1 MTFVDDDLSK
11 WYVRLSRERFYD
23 VQGAEN
29 RAAFATLHEVLT
41 VCCRLLAPLA
51 PFVTDWIHR
60 ELTGESVH
68 LASYVRPDPF
78 AAQPALDEAMS
89 EIRALSTLARAAR
102 ETAGVKVRQPLG
114 RLVCVTPAHEPTVM
128 ALVQQLT
135 PLIAAELNVKV
146 VEFASSADS
155 LVTLEAKANFRSLGK
170 KWGKETPRAAD
181 AVNALS
187 AETLLKFERGEAVM
201 ISVDGTDHA
210 LSPDDVTIH
219 RRASGALVV
228 QEEGQRFA
236 AIDPLVTPALRSE
249 GIAREIV
256 SRTQRLR
263 KESGLAVSDRIV
275 LRIAGPADVQA
286 AAQEHRQWI
295 AGEVLAREVVITDA
309 LADASDAVSVD
320 LDGATASIA
329 LTKDV

>member
-1 MTFVDDDLSK
+1 M
-11 WYVRLSRERFYD
+11 
-23 VQGAEN
+23 
-29 RAAFATLHEVLT
+29 
-41 VCCRLLAPLA
+41 LAPLA

-68 LASYVRPDPF
+68 LASYLRTTPF
-78 AAQPALDEAMS
+78 AAQPALDEAMN

-135 PLIAAELNVKV
+135 PLIAAELNVKQ
-146 VEFASSADS
+146 VEFASSADA

-181 AVNALS
+181 AVNALR
-187 AETLLKFERGEAVM
+187 ADTLLRFERGAEVV
-201 ISVDGTDHA
+201 ISVDGTDHV
-210 LSPDDVTIH
+210 LSPEDVTIH

-228 QEEGQRFA
+228 QEDGARFA
-236 AIDPLVTPALRSE
+236 AIDPMVTPALRSE
-249 GIAREIV
+249 GIARELV

-263 KESGLAVSDRIV
+263 KDSGLAVSDRIA

-295 AGEVLAREVVITDA
+295 AGEVLAREVVINDV
-309 LADASDAVSVD
+309 LAEDSEAVSVD
-320 LDGATASIA
+320 LDGATAFIA